1 MPSLTNAPTPT
12 KSNPARTPRG
22 VFVTIKPRIED
33 DGSITLSDRGW
44 RYAVRSAQTTLVAI
58 AASILVIFVPQVKA
72 PAYLE
77 FVAPSFAVV
86 MLAHTLHVLW
96 MSDRVTL
103 DALSGTVK
111 WIRRRGL
118 HARYTEYPTKDVAIV
133 SCRVQWDQG
142 ARRDKWRQPIDLGL
156 ADTSGVA
163 IVAGRKAMLLKGSHD
178 ANEIHAYLDTLP
190 EPLKRLERAEPWL
203 IAIE

>member
-1 MPSLTNAPTPT
+1 MRAHADTPT
-12 KSNPARTPRG
+12 KSTSARAPRG

-33 DGSITLSDRGW
+33 DGSIVLSDRGW
-44 RYAVRSAQTTLVAI
+44 RYAVRSAQTTLAAI
-58 AASILVIFVPQVKA
+58 AASILVIFVPQAKA

-77 FVAPSFAVV
+77 FVAPGFAVV

-142 ARRDKWRQPIDLGL
+142 TSTRRDKWGQPIELGL

-178 ANEIHAYLDTLP
+178 ANEIHAYLDALP